1 MEEQERIYLDH
12 AASTPLDSEVLQI
25 MLPYFS
31 ETFGN
36 ANSQHY
42 FGRKAMA
49 ALDTARGTIARLIG
63 AKDGEVFFTSGGT
76 EADNLAV
83 FGAARAQKKRGRNK
97 IFISSA
103 EHHAVIEPAEKLA
116 AEEDFETC
124 LIPIDRHGKIDLEYL
139 RNNVDEHAALVAVM
153 YASNELGTIEPVK
166 EAAEIAHAHGAI
178 FLSDAVQAAPYV
190 RLNVQEIG
198 ADLLSFSAHK
208 FYGPKGTGVLYV
220 KSGTPMHK
228 LLVGGEQERGFRAGT
243 VNVAGA
249 VGAAAAYEK
258 TVAGME
264 EANAK
269 IRRLKN
275 LFVEEIS
282 RYPFAHINGG
292 LGDACVPPV
301 LNLRIDGTEN
311 TTMLSLMDLRGVAAS
326 AGSACVGGDIQP
338 SHVLLSA
345 GFSPEETR
353 ASFRLSF
360 GKHNTEEE
368 MVRAATIIGTLAEKL
383 RTNQ

>member
-124 LIPIDRHGKIDLEYL
+124 LIPIDRHGKINLEYL
-139 RNNVDEHAALVAVM
+139 RNNVDEHTALVAVM

-190 RLNVQEIG
+190 RLNVREIG

-383 RTNQ
+383 RANQ

>member
-139 RNNVDEHAALVAVM
+139 RNNVDEHTALVAVM

-190 RLNVQEIG
+190 RLNVREIG

-275 LFVEEIS
+275 LFAEEIS

-383 RTNQ
+383 RANQ

>member
-1 MEEQERIYLDH
+1 
-12 AASTPLDSEVLQI
+12 
-25 MLPYFS
+25 
-31 ETFGN
+31 
-36 ANSQHY
+36 
-42 FGRKAMA
+42 
-49 ALDTARGTIARLIG
+49 
-63 AKDGEVFFTSGGT
+63 
-76 EADNLAV
+76 
-83 FGAARAQKKRGRNK
+83 
-97 IFISSA
+97 
-103 EHHAVIEPAEKLA
+103 
-116 AEEDFETC
+116 
-124 LIPIDRHGKIDLEYL
+124 
-139 RNNVDEHAALVAVM
+139 
-153 YASNELGTIEPVK
+153 
-166 EAAEIAHAHGAI
+166 
-178 FLSDAVQAAPYV
+178 
-190 RLNVQEIG
+190 
-198 ADLLSFSAHK
+198 
-208 FYGPKGTGVLYV
+208 
-220 KSGTPMHK
+220 MHK

-275 LFVEEIS
+275 LFAEEIS

-383 RTNQ
+383 RANQ

>member
-1 MEEQERIYLDH
+1 MQEQERIYLDH

-31 ETFGN
+31 ENFGN

-49 ALDTARGTIARLIG
+49 ALDAARGKIAELIG

-83 FGAARAQKKRGRNK
+83 FGAVRAQKKRGRNK
-97 IFISSA
+97 IFVSAA
-103 EHHAVIEPAEKLA
+103 EHHAVIEPAQKLA
-116 AEEDFETC
+116 AEEGFETR
-124 LIPIDRHGKIDLEYL
+124 LIPIDRRGTINLEYL
-139 RNNVDEHAALVAVM
+139 KNNVDGHTALVAVM

-166 EAAEIAHAHGAI
+166 EASEIAHAHGAV
-178 FLSDAVQAAPYV
+178 FFTDAVQAAPYL
-190 RLNVQEIG
+190 RLNAREIG

-208 FYGPKGTGVLYV
+208 FYGPKGTGILYV
-220 KSGTPMHK
+220 KSGTLMDK
-228 LLVGGEQERGFRAGT
+228 VLVGGEQEHGFRAGT

-258 TVAGME
+258 AVSDMN
-264 EANAK
+264 EANEK
-269 IRRLKN
+269 IRALKN
-275 LFVEEIS
+275 LFAEEIS
-282 RYPFAHINGG
+282 RYSFAHINGG
-292 LGDACVPPV
+292 LGETFVPPV
-301 LNLRIDGTEN
+301 LNLRLDGTDN
-311 TTMLSLMDLRGVAAS
+311 TTMLSLMDLHGVAAS

-338 SHVLLSA
+338 SRVLLAA
-345 GFSPEETR
+345 GFSPEDVK

-360 GKHNTEEE
+360 GKHNTKDE
-368 MVRAATIIGTLAEKL
+368 MIRAAAIIGELAEKL
-383 RTNQ
+383 RESR

>member
-97 IFISSA
+97 IFISAA

-139 RNNVDEHAALVAVM
+139 RNNVDEHTALVAVM

-190 RLNVQEIG
+190 RLNVREIG

-275 LFVEEIS
+275 LFAEEIS

-383 RTNQ
+383 RANQ

>member
-139 RNNVDEHAALVAVM
+139 RNNVDEHTALVAVM

-220 KSGTPMHK
+220 KSGTPIHK

-275 LFVEEIS
+275 LFAEEIS

-383 RTNQ
+383 RANQ

>member
-139 RNNVDEHAALVAVM
+139 RNNVDEHTALVAVM

-178 FLSDAVQAAPYV
+178 FLTDAVQAAPYV
-190 RLNVQEIG
+190 RLNVREIG

-275 LFVEEIS
+275 LFAEEIS

-383 RTNQ
+383 RANQ

>member
-12 AASTPLDSEVLQI
+12 AASTPLDSEVLQV

-97 IFISSA
+97 IFISAA

-139 RNNVDEHAALVAVM
+139 RNNVDEHTALVAVM

-190 RLNVQEIG
+190 RLNVREIG

-275 LFVEEIS
+275 LFAEEIS

-345 GFSPEETR
+345 GFSPEEAR

-368 MVRAATIIGTLAEKL
+368 MVRAATIIGALAEKL
-383 RTNQ
+383 RANQ

>member
-124 LIPIDRHGKIDLEYL
+124 LIPIDRRGKIDLEYL
-139 RNNVDEHAALVAVM
+139 RNNVDEHTALVAVM

-275 LFVEEIS
+275 LFAEEIS

-292 LGDACVPPV
+292 LGDDCVPPV

-383 RTNQ
+383 RANQ

>member
-139 RNNVDEHAALVAVM
+139 RNNVDEHTALVAVM
-153 YASNELGTIEPVK
+153 YAINELGTIEPVK

-275 LFVEEIS
+275 LFAEEIS

-383 RTNQ
+383 RANQ

>member
-139 RNNVDEHAALVAVM
+139 RNNVDEHTALVAVM

-282 RYPFAHINGG
+282 RYPFAHINGV

-383 RTNQ
+383 RANQ

>member
-97 IFISSA
+97 IFISAA

-139 RNNVDEHAALVAVM
+139 RNNVDEHTALVAVM

-258 TVAGME
+258 TVAGMQ

-275 LFVEEIS
+275 LFAEEIS

-383 RTNQ
+383 RANQ

>member
-139 RNNVDEHAALVAVM
+139 RNNVDEHTALVAVM

-228 LLVGGEQERGFRAGT
+228 ILVGGEQERGFRAGT

-275 LFVEEIS
+275 LFAEEIS

-383 RTNQ
+383 RANQ

>member
-139 RNNVDEHAALVAVM
+139 RNNVDEHTALVAVM

-275 LFVEEIS
+275 LFAEEIS

-301 LNLRIDGTEN
+301 LNLRLDGTEN

-383 RTNQ
+383 RANQ

>member
-97 IFISSA
+97 IFISAA

-139 RNNVDEHAALVAVM
+139 RNNVDEHTALVAVM

-190 RLNVQEIG
+190 RLNAREIG

-258 TVAGME
+258 TMAGME

-275 LFVEEIS
+275 LFAEEIS

-345 GFSPEETR
+345 GFSPEEAR

-368 MVRAATIIGTLAEKL
+368 MVRAATIIGALAEKL
-383 RTNQ
+383 RANQ

>member
-139 RNNVDEHAALVAVM
+139 RNNVDEHTALVAVM

-208 FYGPKGTGVLYV
+208 FYGPKGTGILYV

-275 LFVEEIS
+275 LFAEEIS

-383 RTNQ
+383 RANQ

>member
-139 RNNVDEHAALVAVM
+139 RNNVDEHTALVAVM

-275 LFVEEIS
+275 LFAEEIS

-311 TTMLSLMDLRGVAAS
+311 TTMLSLMDLRGVA
-326 AGSACVGGDIQP
+326 ACVGGDIQP

-383 RTNQ
+383 RANQ

>member
-124 LIPIDRHGKIDLEYL
+124 LIPIDRRGKIDLEYL
-139 RNNVDEHAALVAVM
+139 RNNVDEHTALVAVM

-258 TVAGME
+258 TMAGME

-275 LFVEEIS
+275 LFAEEIS

-383 RTNQ
+383 RANQ

>member
-12 AASTPLDSEVLQI
+12 AASTPLDSEVLQV

-97 IFISSA
+97 IFISAA

-139 RNNVDEHAALVAVM
+139 RNNVDEHTALVAVM

-190 RLNVQEIG
+190 RLNVREIG

-258 TVAGME
+258 TMAGME

-275 LFVEEIS
+275 LFAEEIS

-345 GFSPEETR
+345 GFSPEEAR

-368 MVRAATIIGTLAEKL
+368 MVRAATIIGALAEKL
-383 RTNQ
+383 RANQ

>member
-124 LIPIDRHGKIDLEYL
+124 LIPIDRRGKIDLEYL
-139 RNNVDEHAALVAVM
+139 RNNVDEHTALVAVM

-208 FYGPKGTGVLYV
+208 FYGPKGAGVLYV

-275 LFVEEIS
+275 LFAEEIS

-311 TTMLSLMDLRGVAAS
+311 TMMLSLMDLRGVAAS

-383 RTNQ
+383 RANQ

>member
-139 RNNVDEHAALVAVM
+139 RNNVDEHTALVAVM

-282 RYPFAHINGG
+282 RYSFAHINGG

-383 RTNQ
+383 RANQ

>member
-124 LIPIDRHGKIDLEYL
+124 LIPIDRRGKIDLEYL
-139 RNNVDEHAALVAVM
+139 RNNVDEHTALVAVM

-275 LFVEEIS
+275 LFAEEIS

-383 RTNQ
+383 RANQ

>member
-83 FGAARAQKKRGRNK
+83 FGAARAQKKSGRNK
-97 IFISSA
+97 IFISAA

-124 LIPIDRHGKIDLEYL
+124 LIPIDRRGKIDLEYL
-139 RNNVDEHAALVAVM
+139 RNNVDEHTALVAVM

-275 LFVEEIS
+275 LFAEEIS

-383 RTNQ
+383 RANQ

>member
-12 AASTPLDSEVLQI
+12 AASTPLDSEVLQV

-31 ETFGN
+31 ENFGN

-49 ALDTARGTIARLIG
+49 ALDEARGKIAELIG

-83 FGAARAQKKRGRNK
+83 FGAARAQKKRGRYK
-97 IFISSA
+97 IFVSAA

-116 AEEDFETC
+116 AEEGFETH
-124 LIPIDRHGKIDLEYL
+124 LIPIDKRGRIDLEYL
-139 RNNVDEHAALVAVM
+139 KNNVDEKTALVAVM
-153 YASNELGTIEPVK
+153 YASNELGTIQPVK
-166 EAAEIAHAHGAI
+166 EAAAIAHACGAT
-178 FLSDAVQAAPYV
+178 FFTDAVQAAPYL
-190 RLNVQEIG
+190 RLNVREIG

-208 FYGPKGTGVLYV
+208 FYGPKGTGILYV
-220 KSGTPMHK
+220 KSGTPMDK

-258 TVAGME
+258 ATAGME
-264 EANAK
+264 EADEK
-269 IRRLKN
+269 IRALKK
-275 LFVEEIS
+275 LFIEEIS

-292 LGDACVPPV
+292 AGEDCVPPV
-301 LNLRIDGTEN
+301 LNLRLDGTEN
-311 TTMLSLMDLRGVAAS
+311 STMLSLMDLRGVAAS

-345 GFSPEETR
+345 GFSPEEVKS
-353 ASFRLSF
+353 SFRLSF
-360 GKHNTEEE
+360 GKHNTKEE
-368 MVRAATIIGTLAEKL
+368 MKKAAAIIGELAEKL
-383 RTNQ
+383 RENR

>member
-139 RNNVDEHAALVAVM
+139 RNNVDEHTALVAVM

-275 LFVEEIS
+275 LFAEEIS

-311 TTMLSLMDLRGVAAS
+311 TTMLSLMDLRGVAAL

-383 RTNQ
+383 RANQ

>member
-124 LIPIDRHGKIDLEYL
+124 LIPIDHHGKIDLEYL
-139 RNNVDEHAALVAVM
+139 RNNVDEHTALVAVM

-275 LFVEEIS
+275 LFAEEIS

-383 RTNQ
+383 RANQ

>member
-139 RNNVDEHAALVAVM
+139 RNNVDEHTALVAVM

-243 VNVAGA
+243 VNVAGT

-345 GFSPEETR
+345 GFSPEEAR

-368 MVRAATIIGTLAEKL
+368 MVRAATIIGALAEKL
-383 RTNQ
+383 RANQ

>member
-124 LIPIDRHGKIDLEYL
+124 LIPIDRQGKINLEYL
-139 RNNVDEHAALVAVM
+139 RNNVDEHTALVAVM

-275 LFVEEIS
+275 LFAEEIS

-383 RTNQ
+383 RANQ

>member
-116 AEEDFETC
+116 AEEDFETY

-139 RNNVDEHAALVAVM
+139 RNNVDEHTALVAVM

-275 LFVEEIS
+275 LFAEEIS

-383 RTNQ
+383 RANQ

>member
-139 RNNVDEHAALVAVM
+139 RNNVDEHTALVAVM

-383 RTNQ
+383 RANQ

>member
-97 IFISSA
+97 IFISAA

-139 RNNVDEHAALVAVM
+139 RNNVDEHTALVAVM

-190 RLNVQEIG
+190 RLNVREIG

-258 TVAGME
+258 TMAGME

-275 LFVEEIS
+275 LFAEEIS

-301 LNLRIDGTEN
+301 LNLRLDGTEN

-345 GFSPEETR
+345 GFSPEEAR

-368 MVRAATIIGTLAEKL
+368 MVRAATIIGALAEKL
-383 RTNQ
+383 RANQ

>member
-97 IFISSA
+97 IFISAA

-139 RNNVDEHAALVAVM
+139 RNNVDEHTALVAVM

-190 RLNVQEIG
+190 RLNVREIG

-275 LFVEEIS
+275 LFAEEIS

-301 LNLRIDGTEN
+301 LNLRLDGTEN

-345 GFSPEETR
+345 GFSPEEAR

-368 MVRAATIIGTLAEKL
+368 MVRAATIIGALAEKL
-383 RTNQ
+383 RANQ

>member
-116 AEEDFETC
+116 AEEDFETY
-124 LIPIDRHGKIDLEYL
+124 LIPIDRRGKIDLEYL
-139 RNNVDEHAALVAVM
+139 RNNVDEHTALVAVM

-275 LFVEEIS
+275 LFAEEIS

-383 RTNQ
+383 RANQ

>member
-139 RNNVDEHAALVAVM
+139 RNNVDEHTALVAVM

-220 KSGTPMHK
+220 RSGTPMHK

-275 LFVEEIS
+275 LFAEEIS

-383 RTNQ
+383 RANQ